1 MNLVKNS
8 KLLTMNKLK
17 TCLSMKLMIH
27 GINDTEIDFQKIQD
41 IIYWTKKWEISAYQL
56 IDAFYTIKTNKV
68 SKIEEYLRSKG
79 FAL

>member
-1 MNLVKNS
+1 MNNLQNS
-8 KLLTMNKLK
+8 ISIN
-17 TCLSMKLMIH
+17 LMIH
-27 GINDTEIDFQKIQD
+27 GMNDSEIDFQKIQD

-56 IDAFYTIKTNKV
+56 MEAFYTIKTNKV

>member
-1 MNLVKNS
+1 MNNFQNS
-8 KLLTMNKLK
+8 
-17 TCLSMKLMIH
+17 LSINLMIH
-27 GINDTEIDFQKIQD
+27 GVNDSEIDFQKIQD

-56 IDAFYTIKTNKV
+56 MEAFYTIKTNKV